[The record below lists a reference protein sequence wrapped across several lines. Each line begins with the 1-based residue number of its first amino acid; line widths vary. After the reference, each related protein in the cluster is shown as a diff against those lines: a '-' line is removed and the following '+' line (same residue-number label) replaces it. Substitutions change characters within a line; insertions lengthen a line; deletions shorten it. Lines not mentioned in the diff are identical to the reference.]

1 MAALKVHADPE
12 EGKKS
17 KPRRTIKHH
26 SGRGKLQAHH
36 QGDKVKQFKKNAPE
50 KFAVKPKSVQ
60 PDNVGRKMRPAA
72 HNPRQT
78 KVANR
83 AKNLVKKLS
92 GHVI

>member
-1 MAALKVHADPE
+1 MALKVHADPV

-17 KPRRTIKHH
+17 HVRRNTKHH
-26 SGRGKLQAHH
+26 EGRGKLKAKRH
-36 QGDKVKQFKKNAPE
+36 GDKVHQFKHNAPE
-50 KFAVKPKSVQ
+50 KFAKKPKDPL
-60 PDNVGRKMRPAA
+60 PDNVGRKVRPAA

-92 GHVI
+92 GHII

>member
-1 MAALKVHADPE
+1 MALKVHADPV

-17 KPRRTIKHH
+17 KGRRNVKHH
-26 SGRGKLQAHH
+26 AGRGKLQAQH
-36 QGDKVKQFKKNAPE
+36 QGDKVKQFKKNAPS
-50 KFAVKPKSVQ
+50 KFAVKPKSSQ
-60 PDNVGRKMRPAA
+60 PDNVGRKVRPAA

-83 AKNLVKKLS
+83 AKNLVKRLS